1 VPGDR
6 KPLYAHP
13 VFEVENLSKYVCAE
27 VLKHYRQAMDL
38 DDPRCPATEQACG
51 RTLILRH
58 QVLLGEPGDTDD
70 IIEALWKV
78 YKNIDELR

>member
-1 VPGDR
+1 
-6 KPLYAHP
+6 L
-13 VFEVENLSKYVCAE
+13 E
-27 VLKHYRQAMDL
+27 HYRKAVNL
-38 DDPRCPATEQACG
+38 DDPRCPATEEACN

-58 QVLLGEPGDTDD
+58 QVLLGEPGDMDD

>member
-1 VPGDR
+1 
-6 KPLYAHP
+6 
-13 VFEVENLSKYVCAE
+13 VENLRKYVCAE
-27 VLKHYRQAMDL
+27 VLEHYRQAVDL
-38 DDPRCPATEQACG
+38 SNPRCPATEEACN

-58 QVLLGEPGDTDD
+58 QVLLGQSADMDD